1 MQHANSGASAT
12 NLLPV
17 PLTPSVWSRMHP
29 SVKSTLIQFKQISY
43 FCFFLEQA
51 ATTSWEQKLWLLRF
65 WFISQHSRKN
75 TLLIISCGLPGLF
88 RLPPGSTL
96 LTYDIT
102 SFALDNIINCKP
114 WYCCSVHATSSV
126 CLSVLREGS
135 LSPEVSSILF
145 SLLKGFFQSSNFLL
159 TQIKNLRTEDVEDVL
174 PWAHWG
180 DTNVVLGPY
189 K

>member
-43 FCFFLEQA
+43 FCFFFGASSNDLVSE
-51 ATTSWEQKLWLLRF
+51 EQKLWLLRF

-75 TLLIISCGLPGLF
+75 TLLIISCGPPGLF
-88 RLPPGSTL
+88 SLPPGSTL

-145 SLLKGFFQSSNFLL
+145 FASKRVFFNPATFYSLK
-159 TQIKNLRTEDVEDVL
+159 LRI
-174 PWAHWG
+174 
-180 DTNVVLGPY
+180 
-189 K
+189 